1 MLSALRCARQCDA
14 SDLGCILQSSASP
27 KPQAV
32 DPQRTR
38 AGLPQPGHANID
50 AAFLDLAM
58 EVWPDKDFE
67 WPALVNQNEVLRMTC
82 AAG

>member
-1 MLSALRCARQCDA
+1 
-14 SDLGCILQSSASP
+14 
-27 KPQAV
+27 V
-32 DPQRTR
+32 
-38 AGLPQPGHANID
+38 HANID